1 MARAT
6 RLIDEL
12 YQSSKGSC
20 APPATDK
27 LRKKRDRKRGK
38 GLEDDADYVL
48 YCIFPRINKHLKN
61 FEYVSFFVVK

>member
-27 LRKKRDRKRGK
+27 LKKKRDRKRGK

-48 YCIFPRINKHLKN
+48 YLS
-61 FEYVSFFVVK
+61 ED